1 MKLYFSKK
9 VLSLKKIFYD
19 YSEPNVEY
27 ISSINLTYFDSSSLE
42 SLESTFYG
50 CISLESIDL
59 STFNAPFL
67 TNMAKTFFH
76 CNLLKILDLSNIKS
90 SWIIDLSNVNDSA
103 YMFYNMKKINFLE
116 INGLKD
122 NEKINDEFNIYWFF
136 FILLNII

>member
-76 CNLLKILDLSNIKS
+76 CNLLKILDLSNIKLS
-90 SWIIDLSNVNDSA
+90 SIIDLSNVNDSA

-122 NEKINDEFNIYWFF
+122 NEKINDEFNIY
-136 FILLNII
+136 

>member
-9 VLSLKKIFYD
+9 VLSLKKFFYD

-90 SWIIDLSNVNDSA
+90 SSIIDLSNVNDSA
-103 YMFYNMKKINFLE
+103 YMFYDTK
-116 INGLKD
+116 
-122 NEKINDEFNIYWFF
+122 KINDEFNIY
-136 FILLNII
+136 